1 MADFDSDQILIGF
14 QKWGILAAVFAAI
27 IFVIMKTVK
36 MGDLSFDNGDKSK
49 YMWIFA
55 CISYLVVLV
64 GSFVRDA
71 MAEDDEKGESFME
84 FLPNLIITTMWYVY
98 MGIALGY
105 KLLSPGSMG
114 ARIRGQPGGGKLK
127 KGGQSQS
134 SSSLGAK
141 RTSGPD
147 GSIGFTLGE
156 AQDKIKILMY
166 MGIAITLINVFS
178 NLYVYYECKE
188 GGCKGDD
195 ETMITSLIGAQY
207 NIIMIGLA
215 AIVMFIM
222 DNR

>member
-14 QKWGILAAVFAAI
+14 QKWGVLAAIFAAI
-27 IFVIMKTVK
+27 IFVIMKSVK
-36 MGDLSFDNGDKSK
+36 MGDLSFNNSDKSK

-105 KLLSPGSMG
+105 KLLSPGTMG
-114 ARIRGQPGGGKLK
+114 SRIRGQRGGGKLK
-127 KGGQSQS
+127 KGGQGS
-134 SSSLGAK
+134 SVYGVSKS
-141 RTSGPD
+141 SGPD

-195 ETMITSLIGAQY
+195 ENMITSLIGAQY

-215 AIVMFIM
+215 AIVMFVM

>member
-1 MADFDSDQILIGF
+1 MSDFDSDSILVGF
-14 QKWGILAAVFAAI
+14 QKWGMLGAIFAAI
-27 IFVIMKTVK
+27 IFVTMKTVK
-36 MGDLSFDNGDKSK
+36 MGGISFDNTEGKSK

-55 CISYLVVLV
+55 CVSYLVVLV

-71 MAEDDEKGESFME
+71 MAEDDEKGESLMA
-84 FLPNLIITTMWYVY
+84 FLPNLIITTMWYIY

-105 KLLSPGSMG
+105 KLLSPGTIG
-114 ARIRGQPGGGKLK
+114 AKIRGQGGGRL
-127 KGGQSQS
+127 KGGQSS
-134 SSSLGAK
+134 VGVGKVA
-141 RTSGPD
+141 GPD

-188 GGCKGDD
+188 GGCSGDD
-195 ETMITSLIGAQY
+195 EGMVKSLVGAQY

-222 DNR
+222 DVRS

>member
-1 MADFDSDQILIGF
+1 MGDFDSDKILIGF
-14 QKWGILAAVFAAI
+14 QKWGMLAAVFAAI
-27 IFVIMKTVK
+27 IFIVMKTVK
-36 MGDLSFDNGDKSK
+36 MGGLSFDNTNKSK

-71 MAEDDEKGESFME
+71 MAEDDEKGESFMD
-84 FLPNLIITTMWYVY
+84 FLPNLIITTMWYIY

-105 KLLSPGSMG
+105 KLLSPGSIG
-114 ARIRGQPGGGKLK
+114 ARIRGQPGGGRLK
-127 KGGQSQS
+127 KGGQ
-134 SSSLGAK
+134 SSLGAK
-141 RTSGPD
+141 RTSGAD

-215 AIVMFIM
+215 AIVMFVM
-222 DNR
+222 DVRN